1 MRIIPIHLEVT
12 RSKQSQ
18 DHHTHQQNSR
28 VMVSPANIARVPS
41 VMTQESRPQV
51 SHATIKPSARPLTH
65 PNQVT
70 GTRPEVQAPKTSQK
84 RNSGRR
90 PIASTSTTTTT
101 STPTQAP
108 TTTTRAIV
116 NLFLPNSLRGERE
129 CLQGTPLNLPTPED
143 MMNKSSVDLRIIASK
158 HAKGSTVPAAK
169 QKLFMP
175 SGVASGEAST
185 FASIK
190 WNEMSKEE
198 QDSYKAENHTVNT
211 SSNTIDSAPQAD
223 TKKEP
228 IYHNARA
235 KKNSLASARLAVTN
249 FMINSRF
256 MLTILCIEARD
267 IAATYEGDFA
277 IIGVSNYLG
286 NDAYQIARG
295 TPRAL
300 KWLDNDRVCNPRKH
314 IAAQLQSYVT
324 GTEAGLLNSS
334 KAKVD
339 DRTKCR
345 EALSDLISM
354 RTRRAFEKWPWKGC
368 QEKLAAKGYVIQFAP
383 DSKSQA
389 NDIMQESN
397 QLTPTQ
403 ARDVLADLSDNKITI
418 LETEAGPIRNAK
430 RKRNHSPDD
439 TPLATS
445 PAVTPTAANDLAE
458 QTPLLDS
465 NTASTTGNTPIA
477 DNRPSTTADI
487 IDNTLVPA
495 TSPTAF
501 DTEE

>member
-1 MRIIPIHLEVT
+1 MRIIPIHLELT
-12 RSKQSQ
+12 RSKQIQ

-108 TTTTRAIV
+108 TTTTRTIV

-169 QKLFMP
+169 QKLFMRLYDEFDKIRGAYRDA

-249 FMINSRF
+249 FMIKWQN
-256 MLTILCIEARD
+256 EARD

-389 NDIMQESN
+389 NDIMQEN
-397 QLTPTQ
+397 
-403 ARDVLADLSDNKITI
+403 NKITI